1 MPISTTLHRTRGH
14 DGPRIAV
21 RAVWVTVAVLL
32 AARLVLI
39 AMASFWDAPQP
50 LPPVADAAPAQAL
63 PEVEIAVEAQ
73 LIAAARQAR
82 DAALAGARVDVD
94 AAFARAAASAADW
107 RRMHYSLSGH
117 YAELRAAAA
126 MAMGWPA
133 APPVQAQV
141 FAPLAADLDRAAAAA
156 DRRLT
161 DTYLT
166 RASALA
172 TEVGVNDAADD
183 PPPAPGG
190 AVADAGLA
198 FADAGWHAG
207 PAFRTAAGAL
217 VLWVALAW
225 AARRLAWHGPGA
237 RARALGGVV
246 AGALC
251 WAAADSAFL
260 AADDHRFGDALA
272 ADLSDLLARQHAAAA
287 ARLAQDL
294 SAKADRLAATTI
306 RDMRDENG

>member
-1 MPISTTLHRTRGH
+1 MPISATVHRTQGR

-21 RAVWVTVAVLL
+21 RAVWVTVAALL

-39 AMASFWDAPQP
+39 AMASFWDAPLALP
-50 LPPVADAAPAQAL
+50 LPADSRPGPVL
-63 PEVEIAVEAQ
+63 PEIEIAVEAQ
-73 LIAAARQAR
+73 LVAAARQAR
-82 DAALAGARVDVD
+82 DAALAAAQADVE
-94 AAFARAAASAADW
+94 AAFARASAAALDW
-107 RRMHYSLSGH
+107 RVAHHSLSGH
-117 YAELRAAAA
+117 YAELRAAAS

-133 APPVQAQV
+133 APPLQAQV
-141 FAPLAADLDRAAAAA
+141 FAPLAADLDRAALAA

-161 DTYLT
+161 ETYLA
-166 RASALA
+166 RAATLA

-183 PPPAPGG
+183 PGPAPGA
-190 AVADAGLA
+190 AVAEAGLA
-198 FADAGWHAG
+198 FADTGWHAG

-217 VLWVALAW
+217 LLWAVLASG
-225 AARRLAWHGPGA
+225 ARRLAVPLPGV

-272 ADLSDLLARQHAAAA
+272 ADLSDLLGRQHATAA
-287 ARLAQDL
+287 ARIAQDL
-294 SAKADRLAATTI
+294 SAKADRLAAATI